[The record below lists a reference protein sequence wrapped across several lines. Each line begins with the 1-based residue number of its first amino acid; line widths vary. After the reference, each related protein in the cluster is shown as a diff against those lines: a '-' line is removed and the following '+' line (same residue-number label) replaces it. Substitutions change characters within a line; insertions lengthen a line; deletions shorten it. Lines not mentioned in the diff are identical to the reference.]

1 MDIKASSKVCKN
13 EGIEEIRK
21 EFRRSGQ
28 KKNKVLKMEDYFLWM
43 KKGGNWHRTA
53 CFMIARCIMSQG
65 H

>member
-1 MDIKASSKVCKN
+1 VMDIKASSKVCKN

-28 KKNKVLKMEDYFLWM
+28 KMEDYFLWM